1 MREPGVGGGTETDR
15 KRMPEN
21 KRTQAET
28 HIKGAEDCR
37 KRRREKI
44 GARKEGSESRGGS
57 QAEEGST
64 NRRRHT
70 QGVVKGAAGCVPP
83 PCSWLAFPKIIT

>member
-1 MREPGVGGGTETDR
+1 MVGRWTVLREPGVGGEAGTDR

-21 KRTQAET
+21 ERAQAET
-28 HIKGAEDCR
+28 HIKGAEDYR
-37 KRRREKI
+37 KIRREKTGSREE
-44 GARKEGSESRGGS
+44 GAESRGGS

-70 QGVVKGAAGCVPP
+70 QG
-83 PCSWLAFPKIIT
+83 